1 MKNKK
6 KRGRPG
12 PALRFGIPALL
23 VLGIGVAG
31 YQHVSSRQAAPQAVQ
46 AARQEV
52 VAGPVTIRVT
62 GDPWSGYSTF
72 RGEPRLKEALAKERI
87 TLQYLED
94 EKYYDQ
100 NERMRAL
107 GSGEIDVALT
117 TLDAFLQ
124 HGAKHRKEGKYPGVI
139 LFGIDE
145 SAGGDAIFLAKGR
158 KSFDEVTTSD
168 KVCFAEGT
176 PSEHLWD
183 FASLSFAALESGL
196 EKRVGVVAEDCWKK
210 LEAKEVQIAVLWQPF
225 TAIAE
230 KAGYAKVFATG
241 GQADDVILD
250 IVVAN
255 RDFVAKQRAA
265 LQKLTAAYFKTID
278 GYQHDLDAHAAFVTS
293 DCGPDCAGDTTL
305 GRAVLS
311 GIDFLT
317 TEENSCL
324 WFGQC
329 GKPNKLLP
337 RVGKTG
343 KLLIAK
349 NKLRAEQLPDGTSIV
364 DDSFLLG
371 LKTERERRA
380 QLIAEV
386 AGPDATGQSLPATTV
401 EEIRYRYMVPGA
413 EAADA
418 VAGIG
423 TLTLPRVFFSE
434 GSYQLDANAENVVAV
449 IADKLRSFPAM
460 CVRVTGYTN
469 SKGDPAANRQ
479 LSKLRALV
487 ITQELTRLDPAAFPK
502 NRFVVKGRGAE
513 QPVLTAGN
521 EDSRASRRTEFT
533 LFECPGTP
541 AEPGHTG

>member
-1 MKNKK
+1 MKPK

-12 PALRFGIPALL
+12 PALKYGLPAL
-23 VLGIGVAG
+23 VALGVGVFG
-31 YQHVSSRQAAPQAVQ
+31 YRELAPPRPSAQPLQAAQREVVSSPL
-46 AARQEV
+46 
-52 VAGPVTIRVT
+52 TIRVT

-72 RGEPRLKEALAKERI
+72 RGEPRLKAALAKDRI
-87 TLQYLED
+87 TLDYLED

-107 GSGEIDVALT
+107 GAGEIDLAAT

-124 HGAKHRKEGKYPGVI
+124 HGAKHQKNGQYPGVI

-145 SAGGDAIFLAKGR
+145 SAGGDAIFLEKGR
-158 KSFDEVTTSD
+158 DSFDEVKASD

-183 FASLSFAALESGL
+183 FASLSFATLESGL
-196 EKRVGVVAEDCWKK
+196 EKKLGVVAEDCWKK
-210 LEAKEVQIAVLWQPF
+210 LQAREVQIAVLWQPF

-230 KAGYAKVFATG
+230 KAGYKKVFATG

-250 IVVAN
+250 ILVAN
-255 RDFVAKQRAA
+255 REFVTKQRPAI
-265 LQKLTAAYFKTID
+265 QKLAAAYFDTIASY
-278 GYQHDLDAHAAFVTS
+278 GRDLAAHASFVTN
-293 DCGPDCAGDTTL
+293 DCGPDCSGDQSL

-317 TEENSCL
+317 TEENLCL
-324 WFGQC
+324 WFGRC
-329 GKPNKLLP
+329 GKPSKLIP

-349 NKLRAEQLPDGTSIV
+349 HKLDAGTLPDPSSII
-364 DDSFLLG
+364 DDSFLLALDG
-371 LKTERERRA
+371 DRA
-380 QLIAEV
+380 ARAELAREV
-386 AGPDATGQSLPATTV
+386 AGPDANPNAPSAVSV
-401 EEIRYRYMVPGA
+401 EEARYDYMVPGA
-413 EAADA
+413 ENAPAER
-418 VAGIG
+418 GIG
-423 TLTLPRVFFSE
+423 TLTLPRVFFPE
-434 GSYQLDANAENVVAV
+434 GSYRLDENAESVVSV

-469 SKGDPAANRQ
+469 SKGDPAANKQ

-487 ITQELTRLDPAAFPK
+487 ITQHLTRLDPLAFPQ
-502 NRFVVKGRGAE
+502 NRFMVKGMGAE
-513 QPVLTAGN
+513 QPILNSGN

-533 LFECPGTP
+533 LFDCASRKPSGGRTN
-541 AEPGHTG
+541 